1 VICKIILRRG
11 QEIKIKID
19 NLPMQIQQWSR
30 NSSIRRRF
38 GVRNFL
44 DIRAHVRPTRN
55 RRYSLAV
62 CLLLAAFCLLP
73 TAYYLF
79 SAPASVPATSIHYVD
94 ITHQAGINFLHNTG
108 AFGKR
113 FLPETMGAGCAFID
127 YDNDGNP
134 DVLLIN
140 GADFPGHKS
149 HRTTLKL
156 YHNNGNGTFTDV
168 SAKTGLDVEIYG
180 MGVAVGDYDNDGWD
194 DIYLTGLG
202 DSRLFHNEH
211 GRFKDVTQAAGVNST
226 GFGASAAWVDYDRD
240 GKLDLFVTNYV
251 KWTEKDDQYCA
262 LDGKHKSYCT
272 PEAYKGDTCHL
283 FHNLGNGK
291 FEDVTQKAGIYD
303 PTCKSMG
310 VAAIDY
316 DRDGWPDLAVTN
328 DTERNKL
335 YHNNRNGTFT
345 EQAVQAGIAFS
356 EDGIARGAMGVDA
369 VDFDHSGFP
378 SLAIGNF
385 SNQMLGLYHN
395 EGNRFFI
402 DIAPSSS
409 VGRASLLSLSFG
421 LFFFDYDLDGR
432 PDIFVADGHIEPDI
446 NRIQPQVAYA
456 QLPMVFHNE
465 GEEKFQ
471 SMGKTLGFTRTF
483 VARGAAHADIDND
496 GAPDILLTNN
506 GGPAYLF
513 HNAGGSRNNAIRI
526 KTVGT
531 RSNRDGIGAEVKVH
545 SSVGENWQTVHS
557 GSSYL
562 SQSELTL
569 TFGLGQGTEASSV
582 DIVWPSGR
590 HDTLKNLKAN
600 NTYTIEEGGKI
611 LATRPFKR

>member
-1 VICKIILRRG
+1 MPNLRQVFKASIFPKRHSSCLIGVWVCILFTAHCL
-11 QEIKIKID
+11 
-19 NLPMQIQQWSR
+19 LP
-30 NSSIRRRF
+30 F
-38 GVRNFL
+38 GLRL
-44 DIRAHVRPTRN
+44 
-55 RRYSLAV
+55 SLAV
-62 CLLLAAFCLLP
+62 PAVSP
-73 TAYYLF
+73 T
-79 SAPASVPATSIHYVD
+79 SSPAGGIHYVD
-94 ITHQAGINFLHNTG
+94 ITHQAGINFVHNTG

-134 DVLLIN
+134 DILLIN
-140 GADFPGHKS
+140 GSDFPGHKS
-149 HRTTLKL
+149 RRTTLKL
-156 YHNNGNGTFTDV
+156 YHNNGNGAFTDV
-168 SAKTGLDVEIYG
+168 TAKAGLDIEMYG

-194 DIYLTGLG
+194 DIYITGLG
-202 DSRLFHNEH
+202 ESRLLHNEH
-211 GRFKDVTQAAGVNST
+211 GHFKDVTQAAGVNNT

-262 LDGKHKSYCT
+262 LDGRHKSYCT

-283 FHNLGNGK
+283 FHNLGNGR
-291 FEDVTQKAGIYD
+291 FEDVAQKAGIYD
-303 PTCKSMG
+303 PTSKSMG

-345 EQAVQAGIAFS
+345 EQGVQAGIAFS
-356 EDGIARGAMGVDA
+356 EDGIARGAMGIDA
-369 VDFDHSGFP
+369 VDFDHSGLP

-421 LFFFDYDLDGR
+421 IFFFDYDLDGR
-432 PDIFVADGHIEPDI
+432 EDIFVADGHIEPDI

-456 QLPMVFHNE
+456 QLPLVFHNE
-465 GEEKFQ
+465 GEEKFREA
-471 SMGKTLGFTRTF
+471 GKPLGFTRTF

-513 HNAGGSRNNAIRI
+513 HNVGGSHNNAIRI
-526 KTVGT
+526 KTAGT
-531 RSNRDGIGAEVKVH
+531 RSNKDGIGAEVRVR
-545 SSVGENWQTVHS
+545 SAAGENWQTVHS

-582 DIVWPSGR
+582 EIVWPSGQ

-600 NTYTIEEGGKI
+600 NTYTIEEGGKV
-611 LATRPFKR
+611 LGTRAFKR

>member
-1 VICKIILRRG
+1 MNLNRLCPSLRSLVIALLTCCG
-11 QEIKIKID
+11 VF
-19 NLPMQIQQWSR
+19 PAVSR
-30 NSSIRRRF
+30 MTRATPAATTISS
-38 GVRNFL
+38 
-44 DIRAHVRPTRN
+44 
-55 RRYSLAV
+55 
-62 CLLLAAFCLLP
+62 
-73 TAYYLF
+73 
-79 SAPASVPATSIHYVD
+79 ASVPATGIHYVD
-94 ITHQAGINFLHNTG
+94 ITRQAGISFVHNTG

-134 DVLLIN
+134 DILLIN

-149 HRTTLKL
+149 HRTTLRL
-156 YHNNGNGTFTDV
+156 YHNNGNGAFTDV
-168 SAKTGLDVEIYG
+168 TSKAGLDIEMYG

-194 DIYLTGLG
+194 DIYITGLG
-202 DSRLFHNEH
+202 ESRLFHNEH
-211 GRFKDVTQAAGVNST
+211 ARFKDVTASAGVNNS

-251 KWTEKDDQYCA
+251 KWSEKNDQYCA
-262 LDGKHKSYCT
+262 LDGRHKSYCT

-283 FHNLGNGK
+283 FHNLGNGR

-303 PTCKSMG
+303 PTSKSMG

-335 YHNNRNGTFT
+335 YHNNKNGTFT

-356 EDGIARGAMGVDA
+356 EDGIARGAMGIDA

-421 LFFFDYDLDGR
+421 IFFFDYDLDGR
-432 PDIFVADGHIEPDI
+432 EDIFVADGHIEPDI

-456 QLPMVFHNE
+456 QLPLVFHNE
-465 GEEKFQ
+465 GEEKFRET
-471 SMGKTLGFTRTF
+471 GRPLGFTRTF

-496 GAPDILLTNN
+496 GAPDILVTNN

-513 HNAGGSRNNAIRI
+513 HNVGGSRNDAIRI

-531 RSNRDGIGAEVKVH
+531 RSNKDGIGAEVRVH
-545 SSVGENWQTVHS
+545 SALGDSWQTVHS

-569 TFGLGQGTEASSV
+569 TFGLGQETEASSV
-582 DIVWPSGR
+582 EIIWPSGQ
-590 HDTLKNLKAN
+590 HDALKNLKAN
-600 NTYTIEEGGKI
+600 HTYTIEEGGKI
-611 LATRPFKR
+611 VATRAFKR